1 MLRLG
6 YQARRS
12 ASPPSTPKMR
22 GRVQEMSAATITLQ
36 DTINRRAM
44 AGLVLALD
52 VEVVSRRDTKVNHHD
67 HHVYQMVRRSF
78 ETASMTWNQLEP
90 SASPV
95 EYVSQWDNALLY
107 GGLDDDEIQ
116 FIITSLDKAVA
127 RMAGTMSD
135 VIISTAPAKVAAF
148 VQDGFSNMYTGIAS
162 SALSAA
168 A

>member
-1 MLRLG
+1 
-6 YQARRS
+6 
-12 ASPPSTPKMR
+12 
-22 GRVQEMSAATITLQ
+22 MSAATITLQ

-52 VEVVSRRDTKVNHHD
+52 VEVASRRDTKVNHHD
-67 HHVYQMVRRSF
+67 HHVYQMVHRSF

-116 FIITSLDKAVA
+116 FIITSLDKAVS

-135 VIISTAPAKVAAF
+135 VIISTAPTRV
-148 VQDGFSNMYTGIAS
+148 AS
-162 SALSAA
+162 SVRDGVTSMYSDVASSVLAA
-168 A
+168 I

>member
-1 MLRLG
+1 M
-6 YQARRS
+6 S
-12 ASPPSTPKMR
+12 AS
-22 GRVQEMSAATITLQ
+22 ITLQ

-52 VEVVSRRDTKVNHHD
+52 VEVVSRRDTKVNPHD

-90 SASPV
+90 SVSPV

-107 GGLDDDEIQ
+107 GGLDSNDIQ
-116 FIITSLDKAVA
+116 SIIDSLDKAVS

-135 VIISTAPAKVAAF
+135 VIISTAPAKVAAS
-148 VQDGFSNMYTGIAS
+148 VQNGVNNMYTDLAS
-162 SALSAA
+162 SALATA
-168 A
+168 

>member
-1 MLRLG
+1 M
-6 YQARRS
+6 
-12 ASPPSTPKMR
+12 ST
-22 GRVQEMSAATITLQ
+22 ATITLQ

-52 VEVVSRRDTKVNHHD
+52 VEMASRRDTKVNHHD

-78 ETASMTWNQLEP
+78 EIASVTWDQLEP
-90 SASPV
+90 SISPV

-107 GGLDDDEIQ
+107 GGLDSNDIQ
-116 FIITSLDKAVA
+116 SIVASLDKAVS

-135 VIISTAPAKVAAF
+135 VIISTAPAMVAAS
-148 VQDGFSNMYTGIAS
+148 VRNGVSNMYTDLAS
-162 SALSAA
+162 SALAA

>member
-1 MLRLG
+1 M
-6 YQARRS
+6 
-12 ASPPSTPKMR
+12 ST
-22 GRVQEMSAATITLQ
+22 ATITLQ

-52 VEVVSRRDTKVNHHD
+52 VEMASRRDTKVNHHD
-67 HHVYQMVRRSF
+67 HHVYQMIRRSF

-90 SASPV
+90 STSPV
-95 EYVSQWDNALLY
+95 EYVSQWDNTLLY
-107 GGLDDDEIQ
+107 GGLDKKDIHS
-116 FIITSLDKAVA
+116 IIDSLDKAVS

>member
-1 MLRLG
+1 
-6 YQARRS
+6 
-12 ASPPSTPKMR
+12 
-22 GRVQEMSAATITLQ
+22 MSAATITLQ

-52 VEVVSRRDTKVNHHD
+52 VEVASRRDTKVNHHD

-135 VIISTAPAKVAAF
+135 VIISTAPTRV
-148 VQDGFSNMYTGIAS
+148 AS
-162 SALSAA
+162 SVRDGVTSMYSDVAPSVLAA
-168 A
+168 I

>member
-1 MLRLG
+1 
-6 YQARRS
+6 
-12 ASPPSTPKMR
+12 
-22 GRVQEMSAATITLQ
+22 MSAATITLQ

-52 VEVVSRRDTKVNHHD
+52 VEVASRRDTKVNHHD

-78 ETASMTWNQLEP
+78 ETASLTWSQLEP
-90 SASPV
+90 STSPV

-107 GGLDDDEIQ
+107 GGLDSKDIQ
-116 FIITSLDKAVA
+116 SIIASLDNAVS

-135 VIISTAPAKVAAF
+135 VIISTAPAMVTAS
-148 VQDGFSNMYTGIAS
+148 VQDDVSSMYTDLAS
-162 SALSAA
+162 SALAA

>member
-1 MLRLG
+1 M
-6 YQARRS
+6 
-12 ASPPSTPKMR
+12 ST
-22 GRVQEMSAATITLQ
+22 ATITLQ

-52 VEVVSRRDTKVNHHD
+52 VEVAARRDTKVNRHD
-67 HHVYQMVRRSF
+67 HHMYQMVRRSF

-90 SASPV
+90 SVSPV

-107 GGLDDDEIQ
+107 GGLDSNDIQ
-116 FIITSLDKAVA
+116 SIITSLDKAVS

-135 VIISTAPAKVAAF
+135 VIISTAPAMVATS
-148 VQDGFSNMYTGIAS
+148 VQNGVSNMYADLAS

-168 A
+168 

>member
-1 MLRLG
+1 M
-6 YQARRS
+6 
-12 ASPPSTPKMR
+12 ST
-22 GRVQEMSAATITLQ
+22 ATITLQ

-52 VEVVSRRDTKVNHHD
+52 VEMASRRDTKVNHHD

-90 SASPV
+90 STSPV
-95 EYVSQWDNALLY
+95 EYVSHWDNSLLH
-107 GGLDDDEIQ
+107 GGLDSNDIQ
-116 FIITSLDKAVA
+116 SIITSLDKAVS

-135 VIISTAPAKVAAF
+135 VIISTAPAKIAAS
-148 VQDGFSNMYTGIAS
+148 VQDGVSNMYADLVS
-162 SALSAA
+162 NSMAA

>member
-1 MLRLG
+1 M
-6 YQARRS
+6 
-12 ASPPSTPKMR
+12 ST
-22 GRVQEMSAATITLQ
+22 ATITLQ

-52 VEVVSRRDTKVNHHD
+52 VEMASRRDTRVNHHD

-78 ETASMTWNQLEP
+78 EAASMTWSQLEP
-90 SASPV
+90 SVSPV
-95 EYVSQWDNALLY
+95 EYVSQWDNTLLY

-116 FIITSLDKAVA
+116 FIITSLDKAVS

-135 VIISTAPAKVAAF
+135 VIISTAPAMVATS
-148 VQDGFSNMYTGIAS
+148 VQNGVSNMYADLAS

-168 A
+168 

>member
-1 MLRLG
+1 M
-6 YQARRS
+6 S
-12 ASPPSTPKMR
+12 TAS
-22 GRVQEMSAATITLQ
+22 ITLQ

-52 VEVVSRRDTKVNHHD
+52 VEVVSRRDTKVNPHD

-78 ETASMTWNQLEP
+78 ETASLTWNQLEP
-90 SASPV
+90 STSPV

-107 GGLDDDEIQ
+107 GGLDSNDIHS
-116 FIITSLDKAVA
+116 IIDFLDKAVS

-135 VIISTAPAKVAAF
+135 IIISTAPAMVAAS
-148 VQDGFSNMYTGIAS
+148 VQDGVSSMYTNLAS
-162 SALSAA
+162 SALAA

>member
-1 MLRLG
+1 
-6 YQARRS
+6 
-12 ASPPSTPKMR
+12 
-22 GRVQEMSAATITLQ
+22 MSAATITLQ
-36 DTINRRAM
+36 DTINRRAI

-116 FIITSLDKAVA
+116 SIIASLDKAVS

-135 VIISTAPAKVAAF
+135 VIISTAPVMVAAS
-148 VQDGFSNMYTGIAS
+148 VQDGVSNMYVDLAS
-162 SALSAA
+162 SALAA
-168 A
+168 V

>member
-1 MLRLG
+1 M
-6 YQARRS
+6 
-12 ASPPSTPKMR
+12 ST
-22 GRVQEMSAATITLQ
+22 VTITLH

-52 VEVVSRRDTKVNHHD
+52 VEMASRRDTKVNHHD

-90 SASPV
+90 STSPV

-107 GGLDDDEIQ
+107 GGLDSNDIHS
-116 FIITSLDKAVA
+116 IIDSLDKAVT

-135 VIISTAPAKVAAF
+135 VIISTAPAMVATS
-148 VQDGFSNMYTGIAS
+148 VHNGVSNMYTDLAS
-162 SALSAA
+162 SALDTA
-168 A
+168 

>member
-52 VEVVSRRDTKVNHHD
+52 VEVASRRDTKVNRHD

-78 ETASMTWNQLEP
+78 ETASMTWNQLDL
-90 SASPV
+90 SVSPV

-107 GGLDDDEIQ
+107 GGLDSNDIQ
-116 FIITSLDKAVA
+116 SIIASLDKAVS

-135 VIISTAPAKVAAF
+135 VIISTAPAMVAAS
-148 VQDGFSNMYTGIAS
+148 VRDGVSNMYADLAS

-168 A
+168 

>member
-1 MLRLG
+1 
-6 YQARRS
+6 
-12 ASPPSTPKMR
+12 
-22 GRVQEMSAATITLQ
+22 MSAATITLQ

-52 VEVVSRRDTKVNHHD
+52 VEVAARRDTKVNRHD

-78 ETASMTWNQLEP
+78 ETAFMTWSQLEP
-90 SASPV
+90 SVSPV

-107 GGLDDDEIQ
+107 GGLDSNDIQ
-116 FIITSLDKAVA
+116 SVIASLDKAVS

-148 VQDGFSNMYTGIAS
+148 VQDGVNSMYADLAS

-168 A
+168 